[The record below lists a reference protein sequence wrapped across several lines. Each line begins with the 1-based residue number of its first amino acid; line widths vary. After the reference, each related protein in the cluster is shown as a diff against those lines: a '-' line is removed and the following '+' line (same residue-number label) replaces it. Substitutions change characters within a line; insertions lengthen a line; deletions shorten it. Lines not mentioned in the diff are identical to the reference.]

1 MITDERRLEQTRW
14 AWINEYGPAQAESLL
29 KAVDDLRATQPQ
41 LALQDVIA
49 RIDPETEADYDGFC
63 ASRW

>member
-29 KAVDDLRATQPQ
+29 SAVAQLRVAQPQ
-41 LALQDVIA
+41 LALQEVIS
-49 RIDPETEADYDGFC
+49 RVDPETEADYEGFC